1 MFHVYLVERQANIIR
16 PAYLPDGKP
25 AVFEKFSAAQEYVR
39 QCTNKQYGCMVEYR
53 DK

>member
-1 MFHVYLVERQANIIR
+1 MFHVYLVERQANIMR

-39 QCTNKQYGCMVEYR
+39 QCTNEQYGALVQYVE
-53 DK
+53 K